1 MDIVGKSKT
10 WIAISIVLLTI
21 GLGALVFNAFFR
33 GSALNLGI
41 DFTGGSIV
49 SLKFDQDVSIAKVRG
64 VLAKYGFGDAVIQKT
79 GKDVLSIRTEPIEV
93 ATRIQIL
100 DDFEK
105 LYGNVELLEAD
116 IVGPVI
122 GKELRGQAIWALII
136 ASLLIVAYVSF
147 RFEFKYALAA
157 LFAVYHDAIITTGIV
172 ALLWRNIEIPFVA
185 ALLTILG
192 YSINDTIVIFDR
204 IRENVKKAGG
214 SKKNF
219 PALVNKSILQTLGR
233 SVNTVLTVLF
243 MVVALLIFGGATLR
257 DFCFVLLIGFIAG
270 TYSSIFV
277 ASPLVVMWEKYSSK
291 K

>member
-1 MDIVGKSKT
+1 
-10 WIAISIVLLTI
+10 
-21 GLGALVFNAFFR
+21 
-33 GSALNLGI
+33 
-41 DFTGGSIV
+41 
-49 SLKFDQDVSIAKVRG
+49 
-64 VLAKYGFGDAVIQKT
+64 
-79 GKDVLSIRTEPIEV
+79 
-93 ATRIQIL
+93 
-100 DDFEK
+100 
-105 LYGNVELLEAD
+105 LEAD